1 MCPVKKSK
9 VRELDI
15 GIYRIFWKNDGG
27 VSLAAV
33 GQLHD
38 GTKWLAPCNWTSEK
52 KFIAST
58 DYWKQV
64 KRVEFIPLRKDNEE

>member
-1 MCPVKKSK
+1 MKKSK
-9 VRELDI
+9 AKELNI
-15 GIYRIFWKNDGG
+15 GIYRIFWKSGG

-52 KFIAST
+52 EFIAPT
-58 DYWKQV
+58 DYWKRV
-64 KRVEFIPLRKDNEE
+64 KRVEFIPLSTDIEE